1 MRPAPWYTEFMTA
14 VRSRRASYV
23 ALSRSG
29 ELDARADALEALA
42 APCRVCPRECG
53 VDRRFELGECRTP
66 LVPSVASWARHLG
79 EEAPISG
86 RFGSGTIFLANCNL
100 RCAFCQ
106 NHDISQR
113 PQDFAAREVDPETLA
128 QIFLELQDAG
138 VHNLNWVSPSHQ
150 VPALVRALAAA
161 ARRGLTLPVVY
172 NTNGYDAVETLG
184 LLEGVV
190 DVWMPDLKFA
200 DASVAA
206 ELTDAPDYPKRA
218 RAALAEMYR
227 QVGDAWELDPGGAVM
242 RGMLVR
248 ILVLPGGLAGEA
260 SSLAWIA
267 RELSPR
273 VAISLMAQY
282 RPCHRADRVPG
293 RPELARRVSAREW
306 RAAVAALEA
315 HMTGDRH
322 AVQGLPRSLGW

>member
-1 MRPAPWYTEFMTA
+1 MAS

-53 VDRRFELGECRTP
+53 VDRRFELGECQTP
-66 LVPSVASWARHLG
+66 LAASVASWNRHMG

-86 RFGSGTIFLANCNL
+86 RFGSGTVFLANCNL

-106 NHDISQR
+106 NNDISQR
-113 PQDFAAREVDPETLA
+113 PQDFAGREMGPQTLA
-128 QIFLELQDAG
+128 GIFLELQDAG

-150 VPALVRALAAA
+150 APALVRALASA

-172 NTNGYDAVETLG
+172 NSNGYDSVETLR

-200 DASVAA
+200 DAAVGA
-206 ELTDAPDYPKRA
+206 ELTDVPDYPERA

-227 QVGDAWELDPGGAVM
+227 QVGNAWELDPAGAVT

-248 ILVLPGGLAGEA
+248 VLALPDGLAGER

-267 RELSPR
+267 RELSPQ
-273 VAISLMAQY
+273 VAVSLMAQY
-282 RPCHRADRVPG
+282 RPCHHAGCVPG
-293 RPELARRVSAREW
+293 RPELARRVSASEW
-306 RAAVAALEA
+306 RAAIEALET

-322 AVQGLPRSLGW
+322 CVQGMPLSLGW